1 MHCEIFANSQIHVIS
16 QQKINLPVKYVNRL
30 GTVYFLISILYM
42 SLLLHFSQFF
52 SVKGISIRGIK
63 LCEDFYSQV
72 FDFMIFFYNSKKHAI
87 KYQ

>member
-1 MHCEIFANSQIHVIS
+1 M
-16 QQKINLPVKYVNRL
+16 
-30 GTVYFLISILYM
+30 
-42 SLLLHFSQFF
+42 
-52 SVKGISIRGIK
+52 KGISIRGIK